1 MSVDLTA
8 RYLGL
13 ALKNPLVVAACSLTG
28 KLDTLR
34 RLEDAGAAAVVLP
47 SLFEEQIE
55 HDQMAVH
62 NFYEG
67 TSEAFPEAITFF
79 PEVEDYNAGPDNYLR
94 LVEGAKKSLGVPVV
108 GSLNGTTV
116 GGWVRYARLIEE
128 AGADALELNVYFVA
142 TDPDE
147 PSERVEA
154 RYVELV
160 AEVRRSVSVP
170 LAVKIGPFFSA
181 LPHVSRRLVVAGAD
195 GLVLFNRFLQ
205 PDIALE
211 TLRVEPHLVLSTS
224 DELRLPLR
232 WVAILRPYLKA
243 SLAANGG
250 IHTPDDVLKVLLA
263 GADVAMLASA
273 LYKQGP
279 GHLRTLL
286 DGARRWLEEHEYES
300 VRQMRGSLSRAN
312 APDPAAFERA
322 NYIKTLVEFSGKD
335 PVALLTAPGD
345 AEGGSHPR

>member
-28 KLDTLR
+28 KLDTLK

-62 NFYEG
+62 DFYER

-79 PEVEDYNAGPDNYLR
+79 PEVEDYNAGPDTYLR
-94 LVEGAKKSLGVPVV
+94 HVGYAKKALSIPVV
-108 GSLNGTTV
+108 GSLNGTSV

-147 PSERVEA
+147 TSAQVET
-154 RYVELV
+154 RYAELV
-160 AEVRRSVSVP
+160 AEVRRSVSIP
-170 LAVKIGPFFSA
+170 LAVKVGPFFSA
-181 LPHVSRRLVVAGAD
+181 LPYVARRLVAAGAD

-205 PDIALE
+205 PDIALD
-211 TLRVEPHLVLSTS
+211 TLRVEPRLVLSTS

-232 WVAILRPYLKA
+232 WVAILRPHLKS

-250 IHTPDDVLKVLLA
+250 IHTPEDVLKVLLA

-273 LYKQGP
+273 LYKHGP
-279 GHLRTLL
+279 GHLGDLL
-286 DGARRWLEEHEYES
+286 DGARRWLEEHEYTS
-300 VRQMRGSLSRAN
+300 VQQMRGSLSRAN

-322 NYIKTLVEFSGKD
+322 NYIKTLVEFSGGA
-335 PVALLTAPGD
+335 PTALPAAAVGD
-345 AEGGSHPR
+345 TGGQRR